1 MATNKQELSS
11 EDLAQ
16 VLRELFTVHG
26 NWYNIGLC
34 LRLLPVTLTGIKHE
48 NQEENV
54 CLRVMLNKSINQG
67 GLTWEKIA
75 EALENVIVDSKVLA
89 RKIREKYC
97 TPVATQRVL
106 TTTRVSP
113 RHPALIPQQGV
124 FNSNAPVV
132 TTTRVAPV
140 VTTTRVA
147 PRHPALISFNSNA
160 RPVIYQPPVLRTNL
174 VNPTAG
180 PSNYPSNSA
189 VPTPVPPKKTTTTK
203 RPPDRPIAGPSKV
216 SLLYTILRV
225 CVHRI

>member
-11 EDLAQ
+11 DDLAL
-16 VLRELFTVHG
+16 VLRELFTVQG
-26 NWYNIGLC
+26 KWYNIGLC
-34 LRLLPVTLTGIKHE
+34 LGLGPATLNNIQNE

-54 CLRVMLNKSINQG
+54 CLRVMLNNSINQG
-67 GLTWEKIA
+67 GLTWETIA
-75 EALENVIVDSKVLA
+75 EALENVIVDSKVEA
-89 RKIREKYC
+89 RKTREKYC
-97 TPVATQRVL
+97 TLVATQRVL
-106 TTTRVSP
+106 TTPRVS
-113 RHPALIPQQGV
+113 
-124 FNSNAPVV
+124 
-132 TTTRVAPV
+132 
-140 VTTTRVA
+140 

-160 RPVIYQPPVLRTNL
+160 RVIPQPPVLRTNP

-180 PSNYPSNSA
+180 PSKYPSNSA